1 MFGPFKS
8 EVSFFSPFL
17 NEMRKYRIGS
27 LKEDLIAAVSVALL
41 AVPQCIAYALLAGL
55 PPSAGFFAAIFGA
68 IFASAFGSS
77 RHMVVGP
84 TTAVAILIQTSI
96 ADILFSYYPE
106 IPPEQKAALTLQI
119 LGHIVLVMGL
129 LQIAFGF
136 FNMGKL
142 LQFVSRSVI
151 LGYFVGVVIA
161 IIVNQ
166 LYPFLGIAAIEES
179 QPIIFRL
186 FHLITRLF
194 EVQLPTLA
202 LGGVSLLILFG
213 MRRFLPRIPDAI
225 VMIVAVSFL
234 AFFMNQQVNFNWH
247 VESLKDLGAD
257 AFPKLNWY
265 LPKIN
270 LRLLNRVMPAALAI
284 TSLGIL
290 EVFSVFRTVA
300 AKSGQEVNA
309 NQQVFAVGV
318 SNAFLAFLMGAMP
331 ASGSISR
338 SLLNFRNHAK
348 SRLAAIFSGFFVWLL
363 LYLGWDLVGHIPLA
377 ALAAILLFVVP
388 SMVDFKQIK
397 FCFAATKADAFVFLL
412 TVSSCLIFSL
422 DVAFF
427 LGIVISIAL
436 YLKRAAVPHVVEY
449 AFNSAG
455 RLVVVSKKHYVH
467 RKVRIV
473 GVAGELFFASV
484 DLFQSTFKEVA
495 EDPFV
500 EIIILR
506 LNNVYYMDASMCYA
520 LLNLKKRLEKTSRY
534 LLISGITPEVF
545 KVFNKVGLVEDLDR
559 DNLFLTDESSPQFS
573 TWQAY
578 QRAEDLLG

>member
-1 MFGPFKS
+1 MFNHFKS
-8 EVSFFSPFL
+8 EVSFFSPFV
-17 NEMRKYRIGS
+17 NEMRKYRIGN
-27 LKEDLIAAVSVALL
+27 LKEDLIAAFSVALL
-41 AVPQCIAYALLAGL
+41 AVPQSIAYALLAGL

-68 IFASAFGSS
+68 IFAAAFGSS

-106 IPPEQKAALTLQI
+106 ISPDQKAALTLQI
-119 LGHIVLVMGL
+119 LGHIVLVMGV

-166 LYPFLGIAAIEES
+166 LYPFLGIAAFEEG
-179 QPIIFRL
+179 QPIIFKL
-186 FHLITRLF
+186 FHLFFRLF
-194 EVQLPTLA
+194 ELHLPTLA
-202 LGGVSLLILFG
+202 LGGISLLILFL

-234 AFFMNQQVNFNWH
+234 AFFMNGQGADWYVK
-247 VESLKDLGAD
+247 SLKDLGAD
-257 AFPKLNWY
+257 TFPKLNWY
-265 LPKIN
+265 FPTID

-284 TSLGIL
+284 TFLGIL

-300 AKSGQEVNA
+300 TKSGQEENS
-309 NQQVFAVGV
+309 NQQIFAVGIG
-318 SNAFLAFLMGAMP
+318 NAFLAFLMGAMP

-338 SLLNFRNHAK
+338 TLLNFRNHAK
-348 SRLAAIFSGFFVWLL
+348 SRLAAIFSGLMVWLI
-363 LYLGWDLVGHIPLA
+363 LYLGWSLVGHIPLA

-388 SMVDFKQIK
+388 GMVDFKQIK
-397 FCFAATKADAFVFLL
+397 FCFSATKADAFVFLL
-412 TVSSCLIFSL
+412 TMSSCLFFSL

-449 AFNSAG
+449 AFNTAG
-455 RLVVVSKKHYVH
+455 RLIVVSKKHYVH

-484 DLFQSTFKEVA
+484 DLFQNTFKEVS

-545 KVFNKVGLVEDLDR
+545 KVFNKVGLVKDLDR